1 VATRAVALTG
11 KNRWRFDGWPGGLSR
26 NAGSILLAA
35 LMTGLVVVPMIAVA
49 WTAFA
54 EGDGFSLRWFT
65 NVFRATTVISNT
77 ALIGVG
83 TTAVAVVVGGVLAL
97 VLVRI
102 NTPGRGVLEK
112 LVVLPL
118 HITPLLTAIAWSWLG
133 SPRGGLV
140 NLLARQLGIADSLI
154 NLYTPAGVI
163 FVAGLAYVPLS
174 FILISGALRGMDPA
188 LEESAR
194 VQGASTLRAFRM
206 VTIPLMLP
214 AVLGAGLLVLL
225 HAIGLFSVPQIL
237 GAQVGFY
244 VAGTEIY
251 HLLRNY
257 PPRLG
262 QAAAWGICLLVLAAI
277 LVWAQNFILNR
288 RSYITITGKAFR
300 PRLIELQGARWF
312 LAGFAWLYVFAAVIL
327 PVAVLTW
334 VASIEIMTI
343 NFSLIELTTRHFNYV
358 LFSYPKTYVAAWN
371 SLILG
376 LGTATAVCVLGLAI
390 GWVLIRT
397 RSPARSYLDQVSTFP
412 ATIPS
417 MVLALGVLWT
427 FVGVWWIPI
436 YGTLWILLVA
446 HVAHFI
452 PFGVRAVTGAMRQ
465 LHPELEEAA
474 RVAGA
479 SWAKMVRFVT
489 FPLLR
494 PTLVGAWTLTFVLSL
509 QEISAS
515 ILLYTSSTIVMS
527 VAVFDLWEQGNISGL
542 AALSVVQL
550 VVVFTALAL
559 TLRSRQREIV

>member
-1 VATRAVALTG
+1 MATRAITLTNGRPLFAGGIVRHAGAIAL
-11 KNRWRFDGWPGGLSR
+11 
-26 NAGSILLAA
+26 AVV
-35 LMTGLVVVPMIAVA
+35 MTGLVVIPMIEVA
-49 WTAFA
+49 LTAFREA
-54 EGDGFSLRWFT
+54 EGFSLRWFT
-65 NVFRATTVISNT
+65 NVFRATSVLSNT
-77 ALIGVG
+77 AIVGVG
-83 TTAVAVVVGGVLAL
+83 TTAVSVIVGGTLAL
-97 VLVRI
+97 ILIRT
-102 NTPGRGVLEK
+102 NTPGRGLLEK
-112 LVVLPL
+112 LVALPL
-118 HITPLLTAIAWSWLG
+118 HVTPLLTAIAWSWLG
-133 SPRGGLV
+133 SPRGGLI
-140 NLLARQLGIADSLI
+140 NIAARQLGISDSLI

-163 FVAGLAYVPLS
+163 FVAGLAYVPLA

-194 VQGASTLRAFRM
+194 VQGASTFAAFRL

-214 AVLGAGLLVLL
+214 AVLGSGLLVML

-262 QAAAWGICLLVLAAI
+262 QAAAWGLCLLAIAAI
-277 LVWAQNFILNR
+277 LVWLQNFILNR
-288 RSYITITGKAFR
+288 RSFITITGKAFR
-300 PRLIELQGARWF
+300 PRLIALGGTRHV
-312 LAGFAWLYVFAAVIL
+312 LAAFSWLYVVLAVLL
-327 PVAVLTW
+327 PVSMLVW
-334 VASIEIMTI
+334 VASIEIVTI
-343 NFSLIELTTRHFNYV
+343 DFSLIEFTTRHINYV

-376 LGTATAVCVLGLAI
+376 LGSATAVCALGLVV

-397 RSPARSYLDQVSTFP
+397 RSPVRGYLDQVSTFP

-427 FVGVWWIPI
+427 FVGLWWLPI
-436 YGTLWILLVA
+436 YGTIWIMLVA
-446 HVAHFI
+446 YVAHFI
-452 PFGVRAVTGAMRQ
+452 PFGVRSVTGAMRQ

-479 SWAKMVRFVT
+479 TWGKMVRFVT

-527 VAVFDLWEQGNISGL
+527 VAVFDLWEQGNINGL
-542 AALSVVQL
+542 AALSVMQL

-559 TLRSRQREIV
+559 TVRSRQREIV